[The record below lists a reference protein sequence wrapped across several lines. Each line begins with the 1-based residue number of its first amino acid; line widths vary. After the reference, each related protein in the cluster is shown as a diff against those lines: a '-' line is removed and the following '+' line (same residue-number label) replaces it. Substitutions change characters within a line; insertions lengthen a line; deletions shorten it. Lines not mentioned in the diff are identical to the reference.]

1 MKKHNIKEWTHQNEK
16 VNKKKQSILESGHT
30 SIQSDNSKNR
40 KREGESERI
49 RLEHELNEPSFQLE
63 TTTTTTKKAS
73 FFGDFSLL
81 FSFFY
86 G

>member
-1 MKKHNIKEWTHQNEK
+1 MRKKI
-16 VNKKKQSILESGHT
+16 KKKQSILESGHT

-40 KREGESERI
+40 KREGA
-49 RLEHELNEPSFQLE
+49 EHELNEPSFQLE
-63 TTTTTTKKAS
+63 TTTTTKKAS